1 MDNIQ
6 LCYIDNEINK
16 IDKMKQGDV
25 IYKNGMELLVVLS
38 YDHNEPCKGC
48 FFYKNKACGSE
59 KLIKCWD
66 CKKEY
71 IFTAIRKYNTTE
83 LCGIVKRYEVTGG
96 FPCQPFSVAGQRKG
110 ADDNRYLWP
119 EMLRVIRE
127 TRPLWVIGENVAGIT
142 NMVQPGSETDVETKS
157 DQDEENYKETI
168 LEQEYIINTIC
179 DDLEREGYSV
189 QPIIVPACGVGAPHK
204 RYRIWFIASDCSDAR
219 VEGLRQGREDKI
231 HGFEFTSQTRDKIR
245 RLITDTSGLRSHRF
259 LYDKEDDKKQ
269 RSTENRLFKKYACR
283 DWDGRGSTQ
292 WKSFPTQ
299 SPICR
304 GNDGLPFN
312 VDNLTIPYGKW
323 RKESIKA
330 YGNAIVPLIAVKI
343 FEMINKIEGYE
354 QQTTL

>member
-1 MDNIQ
+1 
-6 LCYIDNEINK
+6 
-16 IDKMKQGDV
+16 MKQGDV

-83 LCGIVKRYEVTGG
+83 LCGIVKRYEETYKIILKTIKKIEKE
-96 FPCQPFSVAGQRKG
+96 CQKYVIWDTVHVMLKDDGELIIKALSKDKSV
-110 ADDNRYLWP
+110 L
-119 EMLRVIRE
+119 L
-127 TRPLWVIGENVAGIT
+127 
-142 NMVQPGSETDVETKS
+142 
-157 DQDEENYKETI
+157 
-168 LEQEYIINTIC
+168 
-179 DDLEREGYSV
+179 
-189 QPIIVPACGVGAPHK
+189 
-204 RYRIWFIASDCSDAR
+204 
-219 VEGLRQGREDKI
+219 
-231 HGFEFTSQTRDKIR
+231 RDKIR

>member
-1 MDNIQ
+1 
-6 LCYIDNEINK
+6 
-16 IDKMKQGDV
+16 MKQGDV

-83 LCGIVKRYEVTGG
+83 LCGIVKRYEETYKIILKTIKKIEKE
-96 FPCQPFSVAGQRKG
+96 CQKYVIWDTVHVMLKDDGELIIKALSKDKSVLLN
-110 ADDNRYLWP
+110 DF
-119 EMLRVIRE
+119 
-127 TRPLWVIGENVAGIT
+127 
-142 NMVQPGSETDVETKS
+142 
-157 DQDEENYKETI
+157 
-168 LEQEYIINTIC
+168 IIYVNNNGT
-179 DDLEREGYSV
+179 
-189 QPIIVPACGVGAPHK
+189 
-204 RYRIWFIASDCSDAR
+204 
-219 VEGLRQGREDKI
+219 
-231 HGFEFTSQTRDKIR
+231 
-245 RLITDTSGLRSHRF
+245 HRF

>member
-6 LCYIDNEINK
+6 LRYIDNEINK

-48 FFYKNKACGSE
+48 FFYKNKARGSE

-83 LCGIVKRYEVTGG
+83 LCGIVKRYE
-96 FPCQPFSVAGQRKG
+96 
-110 ADDNRYLWP
+110 
-119 EMLRVIRE
+119 E
-127 TRPLWVIGENVAGIT
+127 T
-142 NMVQPGSETDVETKS
+142 
-157 DQDEENYKETI
+157 YKI
-168 LEQEYIINTIC
+168 
-179 DDLEREGYSV
+179 
-189 QPIIVPACGVGAPHK
+189 
-204 RYRIWFIASDCSDAR
+204 
-219 VEGLRQGREDKI
+219 
-231 HGFEFTSQTRDKIR
+231 
-245 RLITDTSGLRSHRF
+245 
-259 LYDKEDDKKQ
+259 
-269 RSTENRLFKKYACR
+269 
-283 DWDGRGSTQ
+283 
-292 WKSFPTQ
+292 
-299 SPICR
+299 
-304 GNDGLPFN
+304 NDGLPFN

-343 FEMINKIEGYE
+343 FEMINKIERYE

>member
-1 MDNIQ
+1 MTHGSLFSGVGGFDLAAEWMGWEN
-6 LCYIDNEINK
+6 LFHCEINEWCQK
-16 IDKMKQGDV
+16 VLRFHFPKSIQYDDITKTDFSCWRGEID
-25 IYKNGMELLVVLS
+25 IL
-38 YDHNEPCKGC
+38 
-48 FFYKNKACGSE
+48 
-59 KLIKCWD
+59 
-66 CKKEY
+66 
-71 IFTAIRKYNTTE
+71 
-83 LCGIVKRYEVTGG
+83 TGG
-96 FPCQPFSVAGQRKG
+96 FPCQPFSVAGSRKG
-110 ADDNRYLWP
+110 KDDDRYLWP
-119 EMLRVIRE
+119 EMLRAIRE
-127 TRPLWVIGENVAGIT
+127 IRPTWVIGENVAGILS
-142 NMVQPGSETDVETKS
+142 MVQPGSEVTVESQASLFDKA
-157 DQDEENYKETI
+157 DKETI
-168 LEQEYIINTIC
+168 LEQEYVIETVC
-179 DDLEREGYSV
+179 RDLEREGYSV
-189 QPIIVPACGVGAPHK
+189 QPILIPACGVGAPHK
-204 RYRIWFIASDCSDAR
+204 RYRVWFIASDCSDAR

-269 RSTENRLFKKYACR
+269 RSTENRFFKKYACR

-343 FEMINKIEGYE
+343 FEMINKIERYE